1 VGRTDC
7 INNRHIIEPTP
18 VIFLVENKSN
28 IDFRIQ
34 NLEVSINKFNQSL
47 AFFVRTFR
55 IQDAFRTNGI
65 SIGFA
70 LQKQDQGAL
79 LDSFKTMVA
88 TAASIPTESNALLP
102 SSSNG
107 SGSGIRGRPTWIL
120 WSIKIV
126 LVLVLVAVIAI
137 CILVDDVDDDELAS
151 DSASAYTRSDRNTL
165 HPSKDNSRRYTATQ
179 FISFTINTLGG
190 LDSHGECAH
199 QPVDPETG
207 VCYLGNKKNLTAD
220 VHHRM
225 QIVEEVLERL
235 KADAYKEDPDIDSSP
250 SVLKIF
256 MMPEFFWRGPNG
268 AYSTKELFDS
278 DEDANDGIL
287 IQVADRGRDLVAVP
301 EFEDYL
307 FVFGTVIAA
316 ESPNDPY
323 VYSTS
328 VSTLTQLLNAC
339 TDYAHILISV
349 IHAPYPH
356 SPLYAPPSLSIHFCT
371 CL

>member
-1 VGRTDC
+1 MAT
-7 INNRHIIEPTP
+7 
-18 VIFLVENKSN
+18 
-28 IDFRIQ
+28 
-34 NLEVSINKFNQSL
+34 
-47 AFFVRTFR
+47 
-55 IQDAFRTNGI
+55 
-65 SIGFA
+65 
-70 LQKQDQGAL
+70 
-79 LDSFKTMVA
+79 
-88 TAASIPTESNALLP
+88 TAATIPTELNALLP

-107 SGSGIRGRPTWIL
+107 GSGSRRRPAWMLWIIFV
-120 WSIKIV
+120 SV
-126 LVLVLVAVIAI
+126 LLVAVIAVYV
-137 CILVDDVDDDELAS
+137 LVDYDDDDDELAS
-151 DSASAYTRSDRNTL
+151 EESASTYTRSDTNTVL
-165 HPSKDNSRRYTATQ
+165 PSEDNSRRYTATQ

-199 QPVDPETG
+199 QPVDPDTG

-235 KADAYKEDPDIDSSP
+235 KVDAYKEDPDIDPSP

-278 DEDANDGIL
+278 DDDAKDGLL
-287 IQVADRGRDLVAVP
+287 IQVADRARALVAVP

-323 VYSTS
+323 VANTT
-328 VSTLTQLLNAC
+328 VDTLTRTANAC
-339 TDYAHILISV
+339 SECAQI
-349 IHAPYPH
+349 PYPISH
-356 SPLYAPPSLSIHFCT
+356 TPLSPIFACFPLYIHPFFRAH
-371 CL
+371 L